1 MQGLWVWSLISQGV
15 KIPHASG
22 PKAKNTKRSNT
33 VTNSIK
39 IQKQNVQTNS
49 RIHKKLPQV
58 SVEGLQGSRGWETGG
73 SRTSHWNPFCCV
85 YFHFSKLQN
94 IIKLQESVQP
104 THIQLYPTERIIIT
118 QASLKPGSRNNTEY
132 SPLREKLTEWECP
145 AQ

>member
-1 MQGLWVWSLISQGV
+1 MTQKCSKQVLKYKG
-15 KIPHASG
+15 KIWG
-22 PKAKNTKRSNT
+22 CNGI
-33 VTNSIK
+33 IK
-39 IQKQNVQTNS
+39 INLERKETCWIS
-49 RIHKKLPQV
+49 KK
-58 SVEGLQGSRGWETGG
+58 
-73 SRTSHWNPFCCV
+73 
-85 YFHFSKLQN
+85 SKLQN